1 MRPDRL
7 TAALNSFI
15 AQRMGDKYID
25 VIPFKI

>member
-15 AQRMGDKYID
+15 GQRMGDKYVD
-25 VIPFKI
+25 VLPFKL